1 MAQLGEDIINFYKP
15 YRNDKA
21 NWKNITISKQK
32 FEIYDRY

>member
-1 MAQLGEDIINFYKP
+1 MTQLGEDIINMYKP
-15 YRNDKA
+15 YRNHKA